1 MSANVLNTYQAVKT
15 LREAGVGESQAEA
28 MVNIMNDGIG
38 DNLATRDDLRV
49 LKQELTQD
57 LRLLEQ
63 RLTIRLGG
71 LMIAVSSLVVAA
83 VKVL

>member
-38 DNLATRDDLRV
+38 DNLATRNDLRV

-71 LMIAVSSLVVAA
+71 LMIAVSSPVVAA